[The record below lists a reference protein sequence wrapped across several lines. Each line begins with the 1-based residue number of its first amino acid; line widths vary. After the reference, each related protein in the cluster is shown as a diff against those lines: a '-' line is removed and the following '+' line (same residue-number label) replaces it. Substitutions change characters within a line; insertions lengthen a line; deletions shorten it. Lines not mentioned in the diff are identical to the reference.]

1 MILYYK
7 YFAEKLYIEWHII
20 HSFGD
25 KQIWNYTKS
34 MMTETYLWDLIL
46 NIQVQQINY
55 VNSLSIRTFF
65 FILYEW
71 KFGYFLKSLKGNSKW
86 GESQGLVY

>member
-34 MMTETYLWDLIL
+34 MMTETYLWDSIL

-65 FILYEW
+65 FNIIWMKIWILF
-71 KFGYFLKSLKGNSKW
+71 KIIKR
-86 GESQGLVY
+86 

>member
-65 FILYEW
+65 FNIIWMKIWILF
-71 KFGYFLKSLKGNSKW
+71 KIIKR
-86 GESQGLVY
+86 

>member
-34 MMTETYLWDLIL
+34 MMTETYLWDSIL
-46 NIQVQQINY
+46 NIQVWQINY

-65 FILYEW
+65 LNIIWMKIWILF
-71 KFGYFLKSLKGNSKW
+71 KIIKR
-86 GESQGLVY
+86 